1 MMALVFGSAE
11 ANKILAKNKA
21 LEKSA
26 KEADG
31 YLKYKPREMSNKAF
45 WEMINEVSDARSELL
60 DAELH
65 YDMVATGLPS
75 KIDAVDIS
83 EYWGGLKRSERL
95 ALLER
100 KS

>member
-1 MMALVFGSAE
+1 MALVFGSKE

-21 LEKSA
+21 LEKAA
-26 KEADG
+26 KMGES

-45 WEMINEVSDARSELL
+45 WEMVNEVSDARREYL

-65 YDMVATGLPS
+65 YDMVAMGLPS
-75 KIDAVDIS
+75 GIDAVDIS
-83 EYWGGLKRSERL
+83 EYWDGLKRSERL
-95 ALLER
+95 SLLER